1 MNESNSLTCQNQDCS
16 PTAATTTSRIL
27 RVRPRHR
34 SSYSDHAWK
43 VEVDL
48 PGVTKDQVAITIDQ
62 EVLQISA
69 TRHQTDEASWKP
81 LGDYPAEKHY
91 QLRLDVGPEVDGN
104 QVQATMENGRLTLTL
119 PLRDEV
125 KPRRIEVS

>member
-1 MNESNSLTCQNQDCS
+1 MNETSPPSYQNSGSLTS
-16 PTAATTTSRIL
+16 SETAPSHSV

-34 SSYSDHAWK
+34 STYSDHAWK

-48 PGVTKDQVAITIDQ
+48 PGVTKDHVSITIDQ
-62 EVLQISA
+62 EVLRVSA
-69 TRHQTDEASWKP
+69 TRHQKLEASWRA
-81 LGDYPAEKHY
+81 LGDYPTEKHY

-104 QVQATMENGRLTLTL
+104 QVQAVMENGRLTLTL

-125 KPRRIEVS
+125 KPRRIEVA

>member
-1 MNESNSLTCQNQDCS
+1 M
-16 PTAATTTSRIL
+16 AAPSRSV

-34 SSYSDHAWK
+34 STYSDHAWK
-43 VEVDL
+43 IEIDL
-48 PGVTKDQVAITIDQ
+48 PGVTKDQVSITIYQ
-62 EVLQISA
+62 EVLQVGA
-69 TRHQTDEASWKP
+69 TRHQPNDASWNA